1 LVEKKIVRGYK
12 AILLILFTALLKI
25 ISYVIPLVNRQKKK
39 LLIIRLDAIGD
50 YVIFR
55 NFLKELKESEK
66 YKNYEITLLGNVIW
80 KELSEYLDESY
91 VDNFVW
97 IDINSFYD
105 RFPIKIFKKLNFQ
118 YFETIIVPNFARYW
132 LSEEIASFFPSK
144 IKILA
149 YGNNERVGRIHVF
162 LTKFIFNNIIFFPEN
177 LKIEFDKNIFFFKK
191 ILNREIVFKE
201 PFIEID
207 NNIEIYSIKM
217 PFILIFP
224 GASDLKRVWPPRNF
238 ITLINSILK
247 KTDLNIYISGS
258 GGDFQVC
265 DQILNEFANNDRII
279 SIVNKFG
286 LPKMLQFISK
296 AKLVI
301 ANESAA
307 IHLAS
312 ALKVPSVCLLGG
324 GHFGRFV
331 SICEN
336 ETSNS
341 VIPNT
346 CYHEMKCFH
355 CNWICHYNI
364 LKGDY
369 YPCLKEIESDKVERK
384 VMSLLMIE

>member
-1 LVEKKIVRGYK
+1 VKIIIRCFK
-12 AILLILFTALLKI
+12 AIFLILFTGLLKI
-25 ISYVIPLVNRQKKK
+25 ISYVIPLVNRRKKK

-55 NFLKELKESEK
+55 NFLKELRESEK
-66 YKNYEITLLGNVIW
+66 YKDFEITVLGNVIW
-80 KELSEYLDESY
+80 KELSEYLDKSY

-97 IDINSFYD
+97 IDINSFCD
-105 RFPIKIFKKLNFQ
+105 IVPLKIFKKLKFQ
-118 YFETIIVPNFARYW
+118 YFETIIVPNYARYW

-149 YGNNERVGRIHVF
+149 NGNNERVGKIHIF
-162 LTKFIFNNIIFFPEN
+162 LTKFIFNKIICFPED
-177 LKIEFDKNIFFFKK
+177 LKVEFDKNSFFFKK
-191 ILNREIVFKE
+191 ILNTEIVFKE

-207 NNIEIYSIKM
+207 NNIENYSVKT

-224 GASDLKRVWPPRNF
+224 GASDLKRVWPPLKF

-247 KTDLNIYISGS
+247 KTDLDIYISGS
-258 GGDFQVC
+258 AGDFQVC
-265 DQILNEFANNDRII
+265 DQILSEFADNERII

-286 LPKMLQFISK
+286 LPELLQYIGK
-296 AKLVI
+296 ARLVI

-331 SICEN
+331 LVCEN

-346 CYHEMKCFH
+346 CYFDMKCFH
-355 CNWICHYNI
+355 CNWFCQYEI

-369 YPCLKEIESDKVERK
+369 YPCLKQIESDKVERK
-384 VMSLLMIE
+384 VMNLLLIE